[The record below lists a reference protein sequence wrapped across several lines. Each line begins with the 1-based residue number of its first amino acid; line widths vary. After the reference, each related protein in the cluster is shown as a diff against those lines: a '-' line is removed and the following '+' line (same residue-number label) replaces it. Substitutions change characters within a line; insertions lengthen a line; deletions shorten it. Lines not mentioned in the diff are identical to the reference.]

1 LSFKESGK
9 ILVTTIESLGA
20 HTLESIEGFG
30 HYIVFLGH
38 TLQRTFVP
46 PLSFGLLVRQVEFV
60 GSKSTTIILLAGIM
74 VGGIFGFQ
82 LGEIF
87 RIFGAESMMGAA
99 AAYTLSREMAPV
111 VGGMLVAGRAGSAM
125 AAEIAIMRVNEQIDA
140 MRVMSV
146 NPLAYLVAPRV
157 VATVLVMPLLTSL
170 FTISGVITSF
180 FVGIGFYDID
190 VGLFLQKL
198 TAVVKPN
205 DVFQGLQKSVVFGLI
220 LSSVGCYQGFYARG
234 GAKGV
239 GKATTQ
245 SVVISFVLIL
255 VSDFFITYLQYKW
268 GR

>member
-1 LSFKESGK
+1 MAIRESGRFVK
-9 ILVTTIESLGA
+9 VAVESLGEF
-20 HTLESIEGFG
+20 TLEAIGSLG
-30 HYIVFLGH
+30 HFVVFLGH
-38 TLQRTFVP
+38 SAQRTFVP
-46 PLSFGLLVRQVEFV
+46 PLSFALLIRQIEFV
-60 GSKSTTIILLAGIM
+60 GSKSTAIILLAGIM

-157 VATVLVMPLLTSL
+157 VATIFVMPLLTSL

-205 DVFQGLQKSVVFGLI
+205 DVFQGLQKAVVFGLI
-220 LSSVGCYQGFYARG
+220 LSSVGCYQGFYASG

-239 GKATTQ
+239 GRATTQ

-255 VSDFFITYLQYKW
+255 LSDFFMTYLQYKW